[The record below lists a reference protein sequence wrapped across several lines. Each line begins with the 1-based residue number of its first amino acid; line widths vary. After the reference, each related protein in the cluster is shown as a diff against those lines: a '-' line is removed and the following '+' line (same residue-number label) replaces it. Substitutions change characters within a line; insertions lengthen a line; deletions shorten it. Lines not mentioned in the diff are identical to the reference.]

1 MLGAPLSAWA
11 PLRLPFFRNLWLA
24 SIISNVGSWMQDTA
38 GTWLMTVLTKSALL
52 IALMQTAASLPVL
65 FLGFFAGATADI
77 FDRRR
82 LLIIWQSWMLAA
94 VGILAALT
102 LTTGVLPWTL
112 LGLTFLMNIGSAMNN
127 PAWAA
132 IVPELVPREQL
143 PEAVAINSAG
153 FNIARAVGPALG
165 GLLVGAFI
173 SALRGAGIVFL
184 LNALSF
190 IAVVFVL
197 YGWRRNPPY
206 KSALPAER
214 LSGSLHAGWRY
225 VRHAPALQA
234 ILIRTFLF
242 ALMASAVWAL
252 LAVVAAQDLHRGA
265 MAYGIL
271 NGCIGLGAVLGASL
285 LPRVRQR
292 FTGDQIATYAS
303 IIFAATLLVMGV
315 VHYTAVLLLFLIAT
329 GFAWT
334 STASTLNVS
343 VQLSVPYWVQAR
355 ALGIYQTV
363 FWGGLAAG
371 SALWGYLAEHSSTS
385 KSLVASAAC
394 MLLIIP
400 LGRRYHL
407 LRGTPPDLTPYRLNR
422 PAPQLAI
429 EPHHEDGPVL
439 ITIEYNIRPEDSE
452 AFVAAMHRVRL
463 IRMRDGAIRWGI
475 FRDTVKAERFV
486 ETFVTESWLEF
497 LRERER
503 MTTADRAIRDQAWS
517 FHQGP
522 PDPPISY
529 MIYAPESARR

>member
-1 MLGAPLSAWA
+1 
-11 PLRLPFFRNLWLA
+11 
-24 SIISNVGSWMQDTA
+24 MQDTA

-94 VGILAALT
+94 VGLLAAIT
-102 LTTGVLPWTL
+102 LSVGVMPWIL
-112 LGLTFLMNIGSAMNN
+112 LALTFLMNIGSAMNN
-127 PAWAA
+127 PAWSAV
-132 IVPELVPREQL
+132 VPELVPRAEL
-143 PEAVAINSAG
+143 PEAIAINSAG

-173 SALRGAGIVFL
+173 SAMRGAGIVFL
-184 LNALSF
+184 LNAISF
-190 IAVVFVL
+190 VAVVIVL
-197 YGWRRNPPY
+197 YGWKRTPPF

-234 ILIRTFLF
+234 ILVRTFLF
-242 ALMASAVWAL
+242 AVMASAVWAL
-252 LAVVAAQDLHRGA
+252 LAVVAAHDLHRGA
-265 MAYGIL
+265 ISYGIL
-271 NGCIGLGAVLGASL
+271 NGCIGIGAVLGASM

-292 FTGDQIATYAS
+292 FNGDQINMGAAL
-303 IIFAATLLVMGV
+303 IFAATLAVMAT
-315 VHYTAVLLLFLIAT
+315 VHYTAILLLFLTGT

-334 STASTLNVS
+334 STASTFNVS

-363 FWGGLAAG
+363 FWGGLALG
-371 SALWGYLAEHSSTS
+371 SALWGYLAEHSSTE
-385 KSLVASAAC
+385 KSLLASAAC
-394 MLLIIP
+394 MVLIIP

-429 EPHHEDGPVL
+429 EPHPEDGPVL
-439 ITIEYNIRPEDSE
+439 ITIEYRIRSEDSA
-452 AFVAAMHRVRL
+452 AFTKAMHKVRL

-475 FRDTVKAERFV
+475 FRDTVNAERFV

-503 MTTADRAIRDQAWS
+503 MTTADRATRDQAWS
-517 FHQGP
+517 YHQGP
-522 PDPPISY
+522 PEPIVSY
-529 MIYAPESARR
+529 MIYASESQK